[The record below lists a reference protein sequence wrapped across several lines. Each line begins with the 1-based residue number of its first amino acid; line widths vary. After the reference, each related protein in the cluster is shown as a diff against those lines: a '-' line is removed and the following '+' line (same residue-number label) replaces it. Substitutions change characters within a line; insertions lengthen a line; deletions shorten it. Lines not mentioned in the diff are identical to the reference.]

1 MPQTPHHRPTAKRLR
16 VFARKMRR
24 EPTDAEA
31 AMWRLLR
38 DRRLALF
45 KFRRQIPFQSFI
57 LHFVCFD
64 KRIIIEID
72 GGQHASSGRDAARE
86 AVLIAEGFRITRY
99 WNNDVLQQPSAVLED
114 ILAKLAE
121 PYPSPVASLREAPP
135 SPTRGE
141 GRSRSTSLPP

>member
-1 MPQTPHHRPTAKRLR
+1 MAPKAPGEGFVPQTPHHRPTAKRICN
-16 VFARKMRR
+16 FAKRMRR

-45 KFRRQIPFQSFI
+45 KFRRQVPFQSFI
-57 LHFVCFD
+57 LDFVCFE

-72 GGQHASSGRDAARE
+72 GSQHALSKTDTARDA
-86 AVLIAEGFRITRY
+86 VLMAEGFRIARY
-99 WNNDVLQQPSAVLED
+99 WNNDVLQQATAVLED

-121 PYPSPVASLREAPP
+121 R
-135 SPTRGE
+135 
-141 GRSRSTSLPP
+141 